1 MSTSPIRPRL
11 LERAMAGPA
20 GIWAHF
26 SSAARWLSNQP
37 HAAIAVVVTAIG
49 LGIFAYS
56 GIGGNQRAGFLFL
69 QDIEQ
74 RTLDLRFALR
84 GKRAAD
90 PRIVIVGIDDK
101 TLQTI
106 GSYPLPR
113 SNYALLVRQLKQSG
127 ASVVGFDV
135 TFPTAASSEA
145 LDVLARLRSE
155 IGTSA
160 PADLQNKLLQLQQQ
174 SDVDA
179 QFAAALK
186 DAGNVVLGHLFL
198 SAEAS
203 KFSDPKQAEAYFNIV
218 WAKSFPQVLKVKSG
232 NHDFDLSQAWIQAG
246 GPVAAGVEANLP
258 KLAEAAASY
267 GFFNI
272 TPDADGTIRRA
283 LFVIRYQDQDFFP
296 SLDLQVLRQYESIP
310 DQRIAA
316 YIGADGIERI
326 QFGDHDLHPWQDSS
340 ALINYTGPYHSY
352 PHYSMVDVLRGT
364 LPADAF
370 RDKIVLVGGTALGI
384 GDLRNTPLDKQ
395 GAGYMGVE
403 IHANIIDNLL
413 HSAEPRRTF
422 LIRGF
427 SEEMVDIGFIL
438 FFGIGLGLWCGR
450 SRPLKSTLAAMAVL
464 AAFSG
469 FVYYGF
475 VHWGRWYSFVVPA
488 ATLVASYAS
497 ITSFRV
503 IHEEREKRKI
513 RRTFS
518 QYISPGVIELIEKDP
533 HEYIRPGG
541 EVKDLTVMFS
551 DIRDFTTLSEGLTP
565 DELVNLLNQ
574 YLSVM
579 TDILFRHL
587 GTLDKYIGDAIMAFW
602 GSPYPQPDHA
612 LRGCRCAVEM
622 MAALE
627 ELNRKWAEQERRTIA
642 IGIGLNTGPVN
653 VGNMG
658 SEQRLAW
665 TCMGDNVNLA
675 SRLEGMTKEYRNRVI
690 ISEFTHAQVAD
701 QFVTREVDRI
711 RVKGKKKPVVIY
723 ELLAPISERDTYA
736 ALLSKYNA
744 ALDVYRRQN
753 WLEAAGAFG
762 ELLIAYPDDG
772 PTQILLQRSVEFIEE
787 APEPGWDGVYVMKS
801 K

>member
-1 MSTSPIRPRL
+1 
-11 LERAMAGPA
+11 MASPA
-20 GIWAHF
+20 GIWGQF
-26 SSAARWLSNQP
+26 RVAATWLSQQP

-49 LGIFAYS
+49 LGLFAYS

-113 SNYALLVRQLKQSG
+113 SNYALLVRQLKQGG
-127 ASVVGFDV
+127 ARVIGFDAA
-135 TFPTAASSEA
+135 FPTAASSEA
-145 LDVLARLRSE
+145 LDVLTRLQSE
-155 IGTSA
+155 IGPSA
-160 PADLQNKLLQLQQQ
+160 PANLHKKIEKLQQE

-179 QFAAALK
+179 QFATALHE
-186 DAGNVVLGHLFL
+186 AGNVVLGHLFV
-198 SAEAS
+198 SA
-203 KFSDPKQAEAYFNIV
+203 KVSDPKLAEAYFNIA
-218 WAKSFPQVLKVKSG
+218 WAKAFPQVLKVKS
-232 NHDFDLSQAWIQAG
+232 NNQDFDLSQAWIRG
-246 GPVAAGVEANLP
+246 GGVVAPGLEANLP

-267 GFFNI
+267 GFFDI
-272 TPDADGTIRRA
+272 VPDADGTIRRA
-283 LFVIRYQDQDFFP
+283 IFVIRYQDQDFFP

-310 DQRIAA
+310 DQQIAA
-316 YIGADGIERI
+316 YIASDGMERI
-326 QFGDHDLHPWQDSS
+326 QFGDHDLYPWQDGS
-340 ALINYTGPYHSY
+340 ALINYVGPYHSY
-352 PHYSMVDVLRGT
+352 PHYSMVDVISGT
-364 LPADAF
+364 VPADAF
-370 RDKIVLVGGTALGI
+370 RDKIVLVGATALAI
-384 GDLRNTPLDKQ
+384 GDLRNTPFQTQ
-395 GAGYMGVE
+395 GSDYMGVE
-403 IHANIIDNLL
+403 IHANILDNLL
-413 HSAEPRRTF
+413 HSAEPQRTF

-427 SEEMVDIGFIL
+427 PEEIVDIAFIV

-450 SRPLKSTLAAMAVL
+450 SRPLIATLTTLVVL
-464 AAFSG
+464 AAFFG

-475 VHWGRWYSFVVPA
+475 VRWGRWYSFVVPA

-513 RRTFS
+513 RKTFS
-518 QYISPGVIELIEKDP
+518 QYLSPGVIALIGKDP
-533 HEYIRPGG
+533 NKYIRPGG
-541 EVKDLTVMFS
+541 EVKELTVMFS

-574 YLSVM
+574 YLSAM
-579 TDILFRHL
+579 TDILFRNL

-602 GSPYPQPDHA
+602 GSPFPQQDHA
-612 LRGCRCAVEM
+612 HRACRCALEM
-622 MAALE
+622 MAGLA
-627 ELNRKWAEQERRTIA
+627 ELNRRWAEQGRRQIA

-658 SEQRLAW
+658 SDKRLAW
-665 TCMGDNVNLA
+665 TVMGDNVNLA

-690 ISEFTHAQVAD
+690 ISEFTHAHVAD

-723 ELLAPISERDTYA
+723 ELVAPISERDAYT
-736 ALLSKYNA
+736 ALLTQYNA
-744 ALDVYRRQN
+744 ALDVYRTQN
-753 WLEAAGAFG
+753 WREAAGAFG
-762 ELLIAYPDDG
+762 ELLAVYPDDG
-772 PTQILLQRSVEFIEE
+772 PTQILLQRCVEFFEE
-787 APEPGWDGVYVMKS
+787 APEPDWDGVYVMKS